1 HPVLSGSIGDTLSE
15 STGEASDGV
24 PLLSATMRR
33 GKPERLSL
41 LHTLADLHCHGVDV
55 DWAAVF
61 PGRRRQHVLPTY
73 PWQRQCHWMDVPER
87 SAVRRTGPSSNA
99 GPAARRVRSAAIHGA
114 LFEFSVSTATTPYLD
129 EHRIGEIAVVP
140 MATLLDLAMSAVAEV
155 TATNSLVIEDVELL
169 AALTLGGDGSA
180 ATVHVHVEPSG
191 ADMLFNVS
199 SVRSDDVVM
208 HATGRARALPAG
220 RDDERADSRAA
231 VLDDRRAVQVRCSD
245 RRSSTDVYAG
255 QAARGVRLG
264 GSFRALVE
272 AGVGHREAIA
282 RLVAPPETV
291 VGAGVLHPA
300 LVDASMHALALLLP
314 DDGDTY
320 LPISLGSMRLHRGS
334 ELPPP
339 TDAEP
344 WWSHVRLEPSP
355 QAGLTVTA
363 SIRVH
368 TDDGRP
374 VAELDGL
381 RLVRTSPA
389 AIAAIAGHAADVA
402 AELFE
407 VAWQPLDIGD
417 PAAIDGALIVADTG
431 GVATALGAM
440 LKAQGSAVVA
450 ISADQPLTPAAVA
463 AALDATPAGNVV
475 FLRGVDMP
483 AVESADAARRFERQR
498 PALDGALAVLK
509 AAIGAEQ
516 GKSTVWL
523 VTCGAEGVGGPPR
536 SPQQAMITGL
546 ASALRHEHPGVRC
559 VCIDL
564 DPGADEMT
572 NASALRGAIAG
583 APRDERLAIRDGV
596 LLAARL
602 VPVGTAGDESP
613 TMLVSDDRG
622 VLDSL
627 HLEPAQR
634 RAPGRGEIEVRVHVT
649 GLNFR
654 DVLIAVDLYPEHSA
668 TFGDECCG
676 EVLRV
681 GAGVQHVRPGDR
693 VVAMGSGAFA
703 THLTT
708 NADLVVRVPDG
719 IPDEQAATIPIAFLT
734 AQYSLVELG
743 RLVAGERVLVH
754 AAAGGVGMAAVQLA
768 QRLGAE
774 VYATVGSAEKR
785 AALTSLGVRH
795 VFDSRSLSFADDVL
809 AATGG
814 RGVDVVL
821 NSLSGDFIARS
832 LDVLA
837 VGGRFLEIGRRD
849 VWSPERVAAARPD
862 AEYHI
867 VFLGDLTVGDP
878 AAIRRMLDTLMPRFA
893 SGELRPLP
901 VTEYDSDHVVDAFRL
916 MAQARH
922 IGKIVVRQRRVGVV
936 PINTHGTYLVTGG
949 LGGIGLALAGHLV
962 DQGARHVA
970 LVGRSE
976 AGDAAQKT
984 INELRERGADVQVFR
999 ADISERDQVAA
1010 TFASIG
1016 ESMPQLSGVIHAAG
1030 VNDDALLHDQTWERI
1045 AAVLGPKVGGAV
1057 HIDELS
1063 AGIELDMYVL
1073 VSSAASVVGGPA
1085 QANYAAANAFL
1096 DAFAA
1101 QRRAGRGTG
1110 LSIGWG
1116 PWNGVGMTAQL
1127 GRRDLDRMRGRGFV
1141 PLDVP
1146 AALAGFDA
1154 TRIAGA
1160 AGSAHVVCALLNR
1173 QLLGTSPLFESLRP
1187 VAPAPEVD
1195 LLRTWADTVP
1205 AMRRSVVT
1213 AFVSAQAR
1221 KVLGLAAH
1229 VAIATRQPFQ
1239 ELGLD
1244 SLMAVELRNA
1254 VGRAVGRPQPA
1265 TLLFDH

>member
-1 HPVLSGSIGDTLSE
+1 
-15 STGEASDGV
+15 
-24 PLLSATMRR
+24 
-33 GKPERLSL
+33 
-41 LHTLADLHCHGVDV
+41 
-55 DWAAVF
+55 
-61 PGRRRQHVLPTY
+61 
-73 PWQRQCHWMDVPER
+73 
-87 SAVRRTGPSSNA
+87 
-99 GPAARRVRSAAIHGA
+99 
-114 LFEFSVSTATTPYLD
+114 
-129 EHRIGEIAVVP
+129 
-140 MATLLDLAMSAVAEV
+140 
-155 TATNSLVIEDVELL
+155 
-169 AALTLGGDGSA
+169 
-180 ATVHVHVEPSG
+180 
-191 ADMLFNVS
+191 
-199 SVRSDDVVM
+199 
-208 HATGRARALPAG
+208 
-220 RDDERADSRAA
+220 
-231 VLDDRRAVQVRCSD
+231 
-245 RRSSTDVYAG
+245 
-255 QAARGVRLG
+255 
-264 GSFRALVE
+264 
-272 AGVGHREAIA
+272 
-282 RLVAPPETV
+282 
-291 VGAGVLHPA
+291 
-300 LVDASMHALALLLP
+300 
-314 DDGDTY
+314 
-320 LPISLGSMRLHRGS
+320 
-334 ELPPP
+334 
-339 TDAEP
+339 
-344 WWSHVRLEPSP
+344 
-355 QAGLTVTA
+355 
-363 SIRVH
+363 
-368 TDDGRP
+368 
-374 VAELDGL
+374 
-381 RLVRTSPA
+381 
-389 AIAAIAGHAADVA
+389 
-402 AELFE
+402 
-407 VAWQPLDIGD
+407 
-417 PAAIDGALIVADTG
+417 
-431 GVATALGAM
+431 
-440 LKAQGSAVVA
+440 
-450 ISADQPLTPAAVA
+450 
-463 AALDATPAGNVV
+463 
-475 FLRGVDMP
+475 
-483 AVESADAARRFERQR
+483 
-498 PALDGALAVLK
+498 
-509 AAIGAEQ
+509 
-516 GKSTVWL
+516 
-523 VTCGAEGVGGPPR
+523 
-536 SPQQAMITGL
+536 
-546 ASALRHEHPGVRC
+546 
-559 VCIDL
+559 
-564 DPGADEMT
+564 
-572 NASALRGAIAG
+572 
-583 APRDERLAIRDGV
+583 
-596 LLAARL
+596 
-602 VPVGTAGDESP
+602 
-613 TMLVSDDRG
+613 
-622 VLDSL
+622 
-627 HLEPAQR
+627 
-634 RAPGRGEIEVRVHVT
+634 
-649 GLNFR
+649 
-654 DVLIAVDLYPEHSA
+654 
-668 TFGDECCG
+668 
-676 EVLRV
+676 
-681 GAGVQHVRPGDR
+681 
-693 VVAMGSGAFA
+693 
-703 THLTT
+703 
-708 NADLVVRVPDG
+708 
-719 IPDEQAATIPIAFLT
+719 
-734 AQYSLVELG
+734 
-743 RLVAGERVLVH
+743 
-754 AAAGGVGMAAVQLA
+754 

-999 ADISERDQVAA
+999 ADVSERDQVAA
-1010 TFASIG
+1010 MLDSIG

-1160 AGSAHVVCALLNR
+1160 AGSAHVVCASLNR

-1265 TLLFDH
+1265 TLLFDHPTTESLVDHLLTIVPDHPASPLAPTDSTADTAANADLVDLSDDEAEAVLLAELGRTEPAA